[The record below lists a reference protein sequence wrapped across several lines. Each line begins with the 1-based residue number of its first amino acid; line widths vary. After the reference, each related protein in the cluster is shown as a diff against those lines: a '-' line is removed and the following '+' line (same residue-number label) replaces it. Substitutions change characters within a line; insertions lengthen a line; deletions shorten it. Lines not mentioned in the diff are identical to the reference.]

1 MVLYGQTAKLKES
14 NGKPEGI
21 DVFYYKIKYNAA
33 ACQACVTS
41 PAEDLVDKEVVFY
54 HENYLQFAQVDWEM
68 RSGQYVF
75 EVPYLKH

>member
-1 MVLYGQTAKLKES
+1 M
-14 NGKPEGI
+14 
-21 DVFYYKIKYNAA
+21 FYYKIKYNAA

-54 HENYLQFAQVDWEM
+54 HENLQFAQVDWEM

-75 EVPYLKH
+75 EVPYLERCTKFIQDGTEVIAKHWVTT